1 MIVAF
6 HATLLTPHRFSA
18 YLEAFKAFLVK
29 RRAALLAAGQ
39 FHSSAKLFLAP
50 FSDPRQRCEIGA
62 APCNRGAYARH
73 SASASRATSARREA
87 REVIS

>member
-1 MIVAF
+1 MIAAF
-6 HATLLTPHRFSA
+6 HATLLMPHRFNA

-29 RRAALLAAGQ
+29 GAPHFSRQDNFILRPNSFWRPSAIRDSDASAARR
-39 FHSSAKLFLAP
+39 
-50 FSDPRQRCEIGA
+50 
-62 APCNRGAYARH
+62 NRGAYARH

>member
-6 HATLLTPHRFSA
+6 HTALLMPHRFDA

-29 RRAALLAAGQ
+29 GAPHFSRQDNFILRPNSFWRPSAICDSDASKARR
-39 FHSSAKLFLAP
+39 
-50 FSDPRQRCEIGA
+50 
-62 APCNRGAYARH
+62 NRGAYARH